1 MLEKILTKDLLNSII
16 IVLVSFFAYILLK
29 LVVKKSFKIK
39 SNRIDEKKKK
49 TIMMLFLNVIKV
61 FLIVIAGIMIL
72 GIYEIDVRSLLAS
85 LGIFAAAAALAM
97 QDVLKDF
104 IAGISI
110 ILEGQFNIGDTIS
123 IDGFKGEVIYL
134 SLKTTRLKAYT
145 GEIKIIANHN
155 VQNVINYSVDDS
167 LAIVDVSVSY
177 DTDLEKL
184 ENVLTKMCQRLTKEI
199 PDLKG
204 ELQLLGVQEL
214 GTSAIIYRITCLTK
228 VLKQYEIQRK
238 ILKEVKIELTKNKI
252 EIPFPQMVIHNG

>member
-1 MLEKILTKDLLNSII
+1 MLEKILTKDILAPII
-16 IVLVSFFAYILLK
+16 IVLVSFFVYIVLK
-29 LVVKKSFKIK
+29 SIIKKSFKIK
-39 SNRIDEKKKK
+39 SNRIDDKKKK
-49 TIMMLFLNVIKV
+49 TIMMLFLNVIKIFIIAV
-61 FLIVIAGIMIL
+61 AGIMIL
-72 GIYEIDVRSLLAS
+72 DIYGIDAKSLLAS
-85 LGIFAAAAALAM
+85 LGIFAAVAALAM

-123 IDGFKGEVIYL
+123 IEGFKGEVIHL

-155 VQNVINYSVDDS
+155 VQNVINYSINDS
-167 LAIVDVSVSY
+167 LAIVDVAVSY
-177 DTDLEKL
+177 DTDLDKL
-184 ENVLTKMCQRLTKEI
+184 ENILTKMCERIAKEI

-214 GTSAIIYRITCLTK
+214 GESAIIYRITCLTEA
-228 VLKQYEIQRK
+228 LKQYEIQRK
-238 ILKEVKIELTKNKI
+238 ILREVKIELTKNKI